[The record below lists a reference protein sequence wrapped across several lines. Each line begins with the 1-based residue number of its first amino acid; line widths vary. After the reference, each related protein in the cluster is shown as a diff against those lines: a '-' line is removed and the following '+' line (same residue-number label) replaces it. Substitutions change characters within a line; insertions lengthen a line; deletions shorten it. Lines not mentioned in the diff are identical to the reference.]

1 MQKVFSLK
9 LSDGTRNQPLMS
21 EVKETKG
28 QLWSI
33 SPTFYEQPIYR
44 FLMAKTTNPICKHR
58 TLSYKKAARKI

>member
-28 QLWSI
+28 QLRSI

-44 FLMAKTTNPICKHR
+44 FLLTKN
-58 TLSYKKAARKI
+58 YKPNL